1 MPLNADEMKTQA
13 YVAGISCP
21 HCIDKTSAIQRARFA
36 ERARQIELAKQRG
49 TTHIGVS
56 PKISKSQKMT
66 PKKVNR
72 KIYKSEKS

>member
-1 MPLNADEMKTQA
+1 MKTRA

-21 HCIDKTSAIQRARFA
+21 HCIDKTSASQRERFA

-56 PKISKSQKMT
+56 PKASVTSKLA
-66 PKKVNR
+66 PKKPNR
-72 KIYKSEKS
+72 EMAKSEKS